1 MAVFTPL
8 HEAQMR
14 IILAAYDVGD
24 YESHEE
30 ILEGI
35 QNSNFDVRTT
45 KGARLILTI
54 FEERTHADDLPF
66 FFAYTDH
73 LVGMGIPCP
82 GPILNNDNQP
92 SIIFEGKQVAL
103 FPYLDGESLPVSAL
117 TPEHC
122 EDVGKF
128 VARMHLAVS
137 DFKRERENPLSWA
150 GWKSLADKTRGKADD
165 VQAGLSGL
173 IDAELSYLAQ
183 HWPQNLVRGAIHADI
198 FPDNVFF
205 HENRVSAV
213 IDFYYAVTDMLAYD
227 LAIVINAWCFDSDYK
242 FRPACY
248 RALMDGYQ
256 SIRPLTLAEG
266 EAMPVLLR
274 GAAVRF
280 LMTRLHDWIFHDP
293 QNFVKPHD
301 PLAYA
306 ARLRFFQTE
315 RLSV

>member
-8 HEAQMR
+8 SEAQMR
-14 IILAAYDVGD
+14 TILAGYDVGD
-24 YESHEE
+24 YESHEG

-35 QNSNFDVRTT
+35 QNSNFNVRTT
-45 KGARLILTI
+45 KGARLVLTI
-54 FEERTHADDLPF
+54 FEERTSSNDLPF

-122 EDVGKF
+122 EDVGRF

-137 DFKRERENPLSWA
+137 DFRKERENPLSLT
-150 GWKSLADKTRGKADD
+150 GWKALADKTRDKADD
-165 VQAGLSGL
+165 VQAGLASL
-173 IDAELSYLAQ
+173 IDDELAYLTQ
-183 HWPQNLVRGAIHADI
+183 HWPQRLTRGAIHADI

-205 HENRVSAV
+205 RDDRVSAV

-227 LAIVINAWCFDSDYK
+227 LAIVINAWCFDADHK
-242 FRPACY
+242 FRPDCY
-248 RALMDGYQ
+248 RALMSGYET
-256 SIRPLTLAEG
+256 IRSLSFSEQ
-266 EAMPVLLR
+266 EAMSVLLR
-274 GAAVRF
+274 GASIRF
-280 LMTRLHDWIFHDP
+280 LMTRLHDWVFHDP

-306 ARLRFFQTE
+306 TRLRFFQTE
-315 RLSV
+315 KYPL

>member
-8 HEAQMR
+8 NEAQIR
-14 IILAAYDVGD
+14 TILAGYDVGD
-24 YESHEE
+24 YESHEG

-35 QNSNFDVRTT
+35 QNSNFNVRTT
-45 KGARLILTI
+45 KGARLVLTI
-54 FEERTHADDLPF
+54 FEQRTSADDLPF

-82 GPILNNDNQP
+82 GPILNKDNQP
-92 SIIFEGKQVAL
+92 SIIFEGKHVAL

-137 DFKRERENPLSWA
+137 DFQKERVNPLSLS
-150 GWKSLADKTRGKADD
+150 GWKILADKTRDKADD
-165 VQAGLSGL
+165 VQAGLASL
-173 IDAELSYLAQ
+173 IDDELTHLTQ
-183 HWPQNLVRGAIHADI
+183 HWPRLLTRGAIHADI

-205 HENRVSAV
+205 RDGCVSAV

-227 LAIVINAWCFDSDYK
+227 LAIVVNAWCFDQDYQ
-242 FRPACY
+242 FRADCY
-248 RALMDGYQ
+248 RALMNGYE
-256 SIRPLTLAEG
+256 SIRPLSSAEKD
-266 EAMPVLLR
+266 AMPVLLR
-274 GAAVRF
+274 GGAVRF
-280 LMTRLHDWIFHDP
+280 LMTRLHDWVFHDP

-301 PLAYA
+301 PLAFVS
-306 ARLRFFQTE
+306 RLKFFQTGA
-315 RLSV
+315 LPV